1 VSIADAPSKPVKPN
15 VATSAKP
22 FIHPGGSSQQNDGEN
37 DVQNKDKLLSRGEND
52 SYKAKANETPKCT
65 SRVNEQISADS
76 ASQPSV
82 VNRAEDVQNS
92 SYATMPKPQPVE
104 CTAVSGANLNKPPPT
119 NDEPCK
125 KESELGGETSL
136 NHPPSLLSGA
146 HKVEEKSKLQLA
158 ENPKPLDGRALN
170 AASVSEADGS
180 TRQNEQAVDAG
191 PSSNNLPTNS
201 PVAMDQDP
209 SVESNSIFGFDGSI
223 KTFAVG
229 SEKNLE
235 LPDSVNASSKLR
247 KFSSCTIGETS
258 QKLSWLE
265 TEENNDGDGDD
276 HKALTETKN
285 PTTAAEKKA
294 LSPNEPI
301 QQSCYRNEQSQ
312 SIEFQFPV
320 PGNHKQSL
328 SVTQLKMALFL
339 ESSRVDRGTG
349 ASSERAFANYWES
362 LERFITL
369 TSHLTSPNRSSFQID
384 ETLNSFLTT
393 KKLKRLHNKLILGKS
408 VMFSPI
414 IHLSGCS
421 RPNNKLCKAILAEAK
436 RNEVSV
442 RHFSRHLPDAW
453 RQKAPKRI
461 LQPMSTQRE
470 LSDTELG
477 SIDLDLQQWH
487 RLLGKDS
494 GKSYDVML

>member
-1 VSIADAPSKPVKPN
+1 
-15 VATSAKP
+15 
-22 FIHPGGSSQQNDGEN
+22 
-37 DVQNKDKLLSRGEND
+37 
-52 SYKAKANETPKCT
+52 
-65 SRVNEQISADS
+65 
-76 ASQPSV
+76 
-82 VNRAEDVQNS
+82 
-92 SYATMPKPQPVE
+92 
-104 CTAVSGANLNKPPPT
+104 
-119 NDEPCK
+119 
-125 KESELGGETSL
+125 
-136 NHPPSLLSGA
+136 
-146 HKVEEKSKLQLA
+146 
-158 ENPKPLDGRALN
+158 
-170 AASVSEADGS
+170 
-180 TRQNEQAVDAG
+180 
-191 PSSNNLPTNS
+191 
-201 PVAMDQDP
+201 
-209 SVESNSIFGFDGSI
+209 
-223 KTFAVG
+223 
-229 SEKNLE
+229 
-235 LPDSVNASSKLR
+235 
-247 KFSSCTIGETS
+247 
-258 QKLSWLE
+258 
-265 TEENNDGDGDD
+265 
-276 HKALTETKN
+276 
-285 PTTAAEKKA
+285 
-294 LSPNEPI
+294 
-301 QQSCYRNEQSQ
+301 
-312 SIEFQFPV
+312 
-320 PGNHKQSL
+320 
-328 SVTQLKMALFL
+328 MALFL
-339 ESSRVDRGTG
+339 ELSRVDRGTG